1 MWCIFWERISG
12 TEYYTP
18 ITPQNKFVLDM
29 WCMNFS
35 VYIFLGFVVIFL
47 EFFWALYEV
56 FYTYRTSPFHYA
68 ETEVGG
74 WDRDFEPCSG

>member
-1 MWCIFWERISG
+1 
-12 TEYYTP
+12 
-18 ITPQNKFVLDM
+18 M

-68 ETEVGG
+68 EIEVGG